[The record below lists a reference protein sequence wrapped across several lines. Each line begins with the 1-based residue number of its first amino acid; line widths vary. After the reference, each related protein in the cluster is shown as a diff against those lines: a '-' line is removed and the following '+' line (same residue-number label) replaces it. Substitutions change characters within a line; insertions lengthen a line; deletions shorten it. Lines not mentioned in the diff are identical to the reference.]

1 MFYQTKP
8 YNLLKMKTDKYIGWI
23 ITSAA
28 LGINLL
34 LGLLYAWSVFSKAI
48 VAEWGWNDVTASL
61 PFTVSAAIF
70 AFMMI
75 FAGRAQDKYGPR
87 VISMLGGIMFGTG
100 LILSGFSTNPAI
112 IVLTFGVIGGIGI
125 GLSYSATTPCAIKW
139 FHSSKKGVIS
149 GIVVSGVGL
158 APVYIAPLT
167 AYFLKLYGIQQTFII
182 LGVIALV
189 AILLFSL
196 ILRNPSADF
205 IPGTTAAHKS
215 NAPVAINSVWSEMLK
230 TKQFYLLWFI
240 YLLSATAG
248 LMLIAHMASIAGTQA
263 GWKAGFILVVVL
275 SAFNALGRI
284 LIGLLSDKI
293 GRKTSIIAVLLLQSV
308 NMFLFSW
315 FQTIPL
321 LITGAAIAGLAY
333 GSLFS
338 LMPSITAD
346 FFGVKNL
353 GVNYG
358 LVFTGWGIA
367 AIIGPILGG
376 IVVFKTGTYTMS
388 YIVAGSLLLIGTVL
402 VKFIKPP
409 VAGEI

>member
-1 MFYQTKP
+1 
-8 YNLLKMKTDKYIGWI
+8 MKIKSSAGWI
-23 ITSAA
+23 VTSAA

-34 LGLLYAWSVFSKAI
+34 LGLLYAWSVFKKAL
-48 VAEWGWNDVTASL
+48 VAEWGWTDVTAAM

-75 FAGRAQDKYGPR
+75 FAGRAQDKFGPR
-87 VISMLGGIMFGTG
+87 LVALLGGILFGTG
-100 LILSGFSTNPAI
+100 LIASGFAKSPAVM
-112 IVLTFGVIGGIGI
+112 VLTFGVIGGIGI
-125 GLSYSATTPCAIKW
+125 GLGYSATTPCAIKW

-189 AILLFSL
+189 AIVIFSL
-196 ILRNPSADF
+196 ILKNPPADF
-205 IPGTTAAHKS
+205 IPAQQSDTKKAVTRAS
-215 NAPVAINSVWSEMLK
+215 NNFSWVEMLK
-230 TKQFYLLWFI
+230 TKQFYFLWLI

-263 GWKAGFILVVVL
+263 AWKAGFVLVVVL
-275 SAFNALGRI
+275 SAFNALGRVI
-284 LIGLLSDKI
+284 IGFLSDKI
-293 GRKTSIIAVLLLQSV
+293 GRKSSMVVVFLVQAV
-308 NMFLFSW
+308 NMFVFASY
-315 FQTIPL
+315 TSIPL
-321 LITGAAIAGLAY
+321 LILGAAIAGLAY

-338 LMPSITAD
+338 LMPSVTAD

-358 LVFTGWGIA
+358 LVFSGWGIA

-376 IVVFKTGTYTMS
+376 LVVVKSGTYTAS
-388 YIVAGSLLLIGTVL
+388 YIVSGVLLLVGTIL
-402 VKFIKPP
+402 VRLIQTPTMAEPK
-409 VAGEI
+409 

>member
-1 MFYQTKP
+1 
-8 YNLLKMKTDKYIGWI
+8 MKTKNSTGWI

-34 LGLLYAWSVFSKAI
+34 LGLLYAWSVFKKAL

-87 VISMLGGIMFGTG
+87 VVALFGGLMFGAG
-100 LILSGFSTNPAI
+100 LIASGFTQNPAI
-112 IVLTFGVIGGIGI
+112 MVITFGVLGGTGI
-125 GLSYSATTPCAIKW
+125 GLGYSATTPCAIKW
-139 FHSSKKGVIS
+139 FDSSKKGLIS

-158 APVYIAPLT
+158 APVYMAPLT
-167 AYFLKLYGIQQTFII
+167 AWLLKLYGISHTFII
-182 LGVIALV
+182 LGILAFT
-189 AILLFSL
+189 AITLFSL
-196 ILRNPSADF
+196 ILRNPKDGEISK
-205 IPGTTAAHKS
+205 PQTGGNKTTTPFNVNIGGVQLLKS
-215 NAPVAINSVWSEMLK
+215 
-230 TKQFYLLWFI
+230 KQFYLLWMI

-263 GWKAGFILVVVL
+263 AWKAGFILVVVL

-284 LIGLLSDKI
+284 VIGSLSDKI
-293 GRKTSIIAVLLLQSV
+293 GTKKAMVLVFLIQAL
-308 NMFLFSW
+308 NMFLFASY
-315 FQTIPL
+315 QNIPM
-321 LITGAAIAGLAY
+321 LIAGAAIAGLVY

-346 FFGVKNL
+346 FFGIKNL

-358 LVFTGWGIA
+358 MVFSGWGIA

-376 IVVFKTGTYTMS
+376 IAVTQSGTYTMS
-388 YIVAGSLLLIGTVL
+388 YIVAGILLLIATAL
-402 VKFIKPP
+402 VRFVKP
-409 VAGEI
+409 AKA

>member
-1 MFYQTKP
+1 
-8 YNLLKMKTDKYIGWI
+8 MKTKNSTGWI

-34 LGLLYAWSVFSKAI
+34 LGLLYAWSVFKKAL

-75 FAGRAQDKYGPR
+75 FAGRAQDKFGPK
-87 VISMLGGIMFGTG
+87 VIALLGGIIFGAG
-100 LILSGFSTNPAI
+100 LIASGFTQTPAVMVI
-112 IVLTFGVIGGIGI
+112 TFGVIGGIGI
-125 GLSYSATTPCAIKW
+125 GLCYSATTPCAIKW
-139 FHSSKKGVIS
+139 FHASKKGVIS

-182 LGVIALV
+182 LGSIALI
-189 AILLFSL
+189 AIVLFSL
-196 ILRNPSADF
+196 ILRNPSADY
-205 IPGTTAAHKS
+205 IPAQPAAVKKITS
-215 NAPVAINSVWSEMLK
+215 PALNNLTWNEMLK
-230 TKQFYLLWFI
+230 KKQFYLLWLI

-263 GWKAGFILVVVL
+263 AWKAGFVLVVVL

-284 LIGLLSDKI
+284 IIGFLSDKI
-293 GRKTSIIAVLLLQSV
+293 GRKSAMVVVFLLQAV
-308 NMFLFSW
+308 NMFVFALYTS
-315 FQTIPL
+315 IPL
-321 LITGAAIAGLAY
+321 LIIGASVAGLAY

-346 FFGVKNL
+346 YFGVKNL

-376 IVVFKTGTYTMS
+376 IVVVKTGTYAMS
-388 YIVAGSLLLIGTVL
+388 YIVAGILLLIGTL
-402 VKFIKPP
+402 FVKLIKPP
-409 VAGEI
+409 LVSESKEILN

>member
-1 MFYQTKP
+1 
-8 YNLLKMKTDKYIGWI
+8 MKTKNFTGWI

-34 LGLLYAWSVFSKAI
+34 LGLLYAWSVFKKAL
-48 VAEWGWNDVTASL
+48 VAEWGWNDVTAAL

-87 VISMLGGIMFGTG
+87 LVALLGGLMFGAG
-100 LILSGFSTNPAI
+100 LIASGFTQNPVVMVI
-112 IVLTFGVIGGIGI
+112 TFGVLGGLGI
-125 GLSYSATTPCAIKW
+125 GLGYSATTPCAIKW
-139 FHSSKKGVIS
+139 FDPSKKGVVS

-158 APVYIAPLT
+158 APVYMAPLT
-167 AYFLKLYGIQQTFII
+167 TWLIKLYGISHTFII
-182 LGVIALV
+182 LGVIAFV
-189 AILLFSL
+189 AITFFSL
-196 ILRNPSADF
+196 ILRNPGEGDIKTPQAGAKKQAAALSAN
-205 IPGTTAAHKS
+205 IGWSQLLKS
-215 NAPVAINSVWSEMLK
+215 
-230 TKQFYLLWFI
+230 KQFYLLWFI

-263 GWKAGFILVVVL
+263 AWKAGFILVVVL

-284 LIGLLSDKI
+284 AIGFLSDKI
-293 GRKTSIIAVLLLQSV
+293 GRKTAMVVVFLIQAV
-308 NMFLFSW
+308 NMFLFSYY
-315 FQTIPL
+315 QTIPL
-321 LITGAAIAGLAY
+321 LVAGAAFAGLAY

-346 FFGVKNL
+346 FFGIKNL

-358 LVFTGWGIA
+358 MVFSGWGIA

-376 IVVFKTGTYTMS
+376 IAVTQSGTYTMS
-388 YIVAGSLLLIGTVL
+388 YVVAGILLLIATAL
-402 VKFIKPP
+402 VGFIKQPKT
-409 VAGEI
+409 A

>member
-1 MFYQTKP
+1 
-8 YNLLKMKTDKYIGWI
+8 MKSGTSKGWI
-23 ITSAA
+23 ITGAA
-28 LGINLL
+28 LGINLI
-34 LGLLYAWSVFSKAI
+34 LGLLYAWSVFKKAL

-70 AFMMI
+70 AFTMI

-87 VISMLGGIMFGTG
+87 IIAILGGIMFGIG
-100 LILSGFSTNPAI
+100 LMASGFSKNPAVMVI
-112 IVLTFGVIGGIGI
+112 TFGVLGGIGI
-125 GLSYSATTPCAIKW
+125 GLGYSATTPCAIKW
-139 FHSSKKGVIS
+139 FHSTRKGVIS

-167 AYFLKLYGIQQTFII
+167 ALFLKSYGIQQTFLIF
-182 LGVIALV
+182 GVFALFSIV
-189 AILLFSL
+189 LFSL
-196 ILRNPSADF
+196 ILKNPSPDYVPFQPPA
-205 IPGTTAAHKS
+205 IQKS
-215 NAPVAINSVWSEMLK
+215 ASTSSVNISWAEMLK
-230 TKQFYLLWFI
+230 TKQFYFLWLI

-263 GWKAGFILVVVL
+263 AWKAGFILVVVL
-275 SAFNALGRI
+275 SAFNASGRI
-284 LIGLLSDKI
+284 VIGFLSDKI
-293 GRKTSIIAVLLLQSV
+293 GRKSSLVVVFLLQAA
-308 NMFLFSW
+308 NMFLFANYQS
-315 FQTIPL
+315 IPL

-376 IVVFKTGTYTMS
+376 IAMVKSGTYAMS
-388 YIVAGSLLLIGTVL
+388 YIVAGVLLLIGTLFVTL
-402 VKFIKPP
+402 IKPP
-409 VAGEI
+409 VKSSSK

>member
-1 MFYQTKP
+1 MNPKKST
-8 YNLLKMKTDKYIGWI
+8 GWI

-34 LGLLYAWSVFSKAI
+34 LGLLYAWSVFKKAL

-70 AFMMI
+70 AFIMI

-87 VISMLGGIMFGTG
+87 IIALLGGIMFGLG
-100 LILSGFSTNPAI
+100 LIASGFSKNPAVM
-112 IVLTFGVIGGIGI
+112 VLTFGVIGGIGI
-125 GLSYSATTPCAIKW
+125 GLGYSATTPCAIKW
-139 FHSSKKGVIS
+139 FHPSKKGIIS

-167 AYFLKLYGIQQTFII
+167 NFFIQRYGIEQTFII

-189 AILLFSL
+189 AIVLFSL
-196 ILRNPSADF
+196 ILKNPSADYV
-205 IPGTTAAHKS
+205 PVQPVKVKKS
-215 NAPVAINSVWSEMLK
+215 ATSQAVNLGWAEMLK
-230 TKQFYLLWFI
+230 HKQFYMLWSV

-248 LMLIAHMASIAGTQA
+248 LMLIAHIASIAGTQA
-263 GWKAGFILVVVL
+263 AWKAGFILVVIL

-284 LIGLLSDKI
+284 IIGFLSDKI
-293 GRKTSIIAVLLLQSV
+293 GRRSSLIVVFLFQAV
-308 NMFLFSW
+308 NMFLFTYFKS
-315 FQTIPL
+315 IPL
-321 LITGAAIAGLAY
+321 LIIGTAIAGLAY

-346 FFGVKNL
+346 YFGLKNL

-358 LVFTGWGIA
+358 LVFSGWGIA

-376 IVVFKTGTYTMS
+376 FVVVKSGTYTLS
-388 YIVAGSLLLIGTVL
+388 YIVSGVLLLVGKLLVWL
-402 VKFIKPP
+402 VKTP
-409 VAGEI
+409 VNKNA

>member
-1 MFYQTKP
+1 
-8 YNLLKMKTDKYIGWI
+8 MKSENSTGWI

-34 LGLLYAWSVFSKAI
+34 LGLLYAWSVFKKAL

-70 AFMMI
+70 SFMMI

-87 VISMLGGIMFGTG
+87 VIALLGGVMFGTG
-100 LILSGFSTNPAI
+100 LILSGFSNSPAI
-112 IVLTFGVIGGIGI
+112 MVITFGVIGGIGI
-125 GLSYSATTPCAIKW
+125 GLGYSATTPCAIKW

-182 LGVIALV
+182 LGVIALI
-189 AILLFSL
+189 AIVLFSL
-196 ILRNPSADF
+196 ILRNPPAGF
-205 IPGTTAAHKS
+205 IPGQTAAAQKT
-215 NAPVAINSVWSEMLK
+215 NTPVAVNTGWSDVLK
-230 TKQFYLLWFI
+230 TKQFYLLWLI

-263 GWKAGFILVVVL
+263 AWKAGFILVVVL

-284 LIGLLSDKI
+284 VIGFLSDKI
-293 GRKTSIIAVLLLQSV
+293 GRKTSIIVVFLLQAV

-315 FQTIPL
+315 FQSIPL
-321 LITGAAIAGLAY
+321 LIAGAAIAGLAY

-376 IVVFKTGTYTMS
+376 FVVVKTGTYSMS
-388 YIVAGSLLLIGTVL
+388 YVVAGVLLLIGTML
-402 VKFIKPP
+402 VTLIKAPEE
-409 VAGEI
+409 AKTATDKKL